1 MMKLSLL
8 KYKTRSYLKNN
19 TSLRTSLPYRQA
31 HSIGIVFTVEDKQ
44 KHEDVKEF
52 VRRLE
57 LEGKQ
62 VRVMSFLPKNKD
74 NYDFL
79 FDFFTEKDVNFWG
92 ALTSDSA
99 NSFADAAFDFLLYL
113 DTTPNPHLLNILA
126 RSKARCRVGKFFTQ
140 GEPYFEFM
148 LEVKDGTKSLIDSIH
163 RYTSKLR

>member
-1 MMKLSLL
+1 MKLSLL

-31 HSIGIVFTVEDKQ
+31 QSIGIIFTVEDKQ

-57 LEGKQ
+57 LEGKH

-79 FDFFTEKDVNFWG
+79 YDFFTEKDVNFWG
-92 ALTSDSA
+92 TVTSESA
-99 NSFADAAFDFLLYL
+99 NSFADAAFDFLFYL
-113 DTTPNPHLLNILA
+113 DTAPNLHLLNILA
-126 RSKARCRVGKFFTQ
+126 RSKARCRVGKFFSQ

-148 LEVKDGTKSLIDSIH
+148 IEVKDGTKSLIDSIH
-163 RYTSKLR
+163 RYASKLR